1 MPKLVVLQGPKTS
14 AEFQLDG
21 ERCTLGRDE
30 TCDISLADSKSS
42 RNHALIVKRGDS
54 FYLRD
59 LSSRNG
65 TFHNG
70 KKLTDE
76 VELAL
81 GDMVTVGHTLLQLVS
96 ETASPSVSASPPA
109 PAAVR
114 MRCPNCGAHVR
125 GQMEQFAQPARCPRC
140 GAQGIFMAAEGHA
153 RGDTSDFPPVA
164 PQAEAPV
171 VLPQGDAQ
179 HWNEGGTRGPEA
191 TDRNTP
197 TAARAPE
204 PTAATQAM
212 EAIPDGRKMAV
223 VGAVIV
229 VALGVICFFVQRAE
243 WKGIKAAHKM
253 YERGEKKEA
262 VEIYR
267 KVIDDRSI
275 SSLSSAEEITAYA
288 RLTDYEAEFGN
299 KDVARKLIEQAL
311 EHKPPGFSL
320 TSEAGRALLAEVE
333 RQSREAER

>member
-96 ETASPSVSASPPA
+96 ETASPSVSARPPA

-153 RGDTSDFPPVA
+153 RGDTSDFPPIA
-164 PQAEAPV
+164 PQAEAPAV
-171 VLPQGDAQ
+171 
-179 HWNEGGTRGPEA
+179 
-191 TDRNTP
+191 
-197 TAARAPE
+197 AA
-204 PTAATQAM
+204 TAATQAL

-275 SSLSSAEEITAYA
+275 SSLSSAEEITAYS

-320 TSEAGRALLAEVE
+320 TSEAGRTLLAEVE